1 MLHLAI
7 NCPSGNPLSM
17 AHRIYLYNFNH
28 AQLADAAP
36 NEKSVSN
43 LGGILAGIGTTDKE
57 NLTMVEWNYEF
68 PIFLH
73 SLLIDNPFIS
83 TPLYNGDEGGIYA
96 PAPEGKVQLKKF
108 YNFIERHAAVLIDD
122 QQAFLKARQKIF
134 EFLDQRVIH
143 NFFHLDA
150 WDVFNMDD
158 DHHEDQA
165 VDLLE
170 DIEVSNAIIAEA
182 IANDD
187 PKLLDRHPD
196 YHPGQSSFQS
206 FREQLNF
213 EGYDYGWR
221 VIQSGVYDDIDDE
234 AQYFII
240 EENELLGIENFAE
253 ELILPIAYTS
263 IEEVDDLGFVI
274 MQNDRFGFFIPEE
287 GIVQECD
294 IPTAEEMEEW
304 IENYRIAA
312 AAKAF
317 ETYGG
322 SLKEPE
328 AADLH
333 NMAIDAVEEG
343 DMETAFHYYE
353 LAAELGQP
361 ESMND
366 LGWYYSTP
374 DYFNENK
381 SYYWYRKGAKA
392 GFPMAMTGFGLCH
405 IDGIGIQQNTEK
417 GIEWLLKA
425 ADLGEAEAYKTLIS
439 IYRTDPAFKDEIKV
453 TEMIELAKK
462 AGIELKD

>member
-1 MLHLAI
+1 
-7 NCPSGNPLSM
+7 M

-28 AQLADAAP
+28 SQLADAASK
-36 NEKSVSN
+36 EKN
-43 LGGILAGIGTTDKE
+43 AGDLGGILAGIGTTDEE

-73 SLLIDNPFIS
+73 ALLSDNPFIS

-96 PAPEGKVQLKKF
+96 SALKGKVQLKKF
-108 YNFIERHAAVLIDD
+108 YDFIERHAAILIDD
-122 QQAFLKARQKIF
+122 QSAFLIAKQKIF

-150 WDVFNMDD
+150 WDVFNMDED
-158 DHHEDQA
+158 SHEDQA
-165 VDLLE
+165 IDLLE
-170 DIEVSNAIIAEA
+170 DIEISNALIAEA
-182 IANDD
+182 IDNDN
-187 PKLLDRHPD
+187 PKLLDAHPD
-196 YHPGQSSFQS
+196 YDLGQSSFQS

-213 EGYDYGWR
+213 DGYDYGWR
-221 VIQSGVYDDIDDE
+221 VIHSGVYDDLDDE
-234 AQYFII
+234 TRYFII
-240 EENELLGIENFAE
+240 EENELLGIENTE
-253 ELILPIAYTS
+253 EEIILPIAYTS

-287 GIVQECD
+287 GIVQECN

-304 IENYRIAA
+304 IANYRITA

-322 SLKEPE
+322 SVKEPE

-333 NMAIDAVEEG
+333 NLAIDAVEKG

-353 LAAELGQP
+353 IAAEMGQP

-374 DYFNENK
+374 DYYNENK

-392 GFPMAMTGFGLCH
+392 GFSMAMTGFGLCH
-405 IDGIGIQQNTEK
+405 INGVGIQQNLEK

-425 ADLGEAEAYKTLIS
+425 ADLGEADAYIALIR
-439 IYRTDPAFKDEIKV
+439 IYSTDPVFKDENKV
-453 TEMIELAKK
+453 AELIDLAKK
-462 AGIELKD
+462 AGIELNYYL